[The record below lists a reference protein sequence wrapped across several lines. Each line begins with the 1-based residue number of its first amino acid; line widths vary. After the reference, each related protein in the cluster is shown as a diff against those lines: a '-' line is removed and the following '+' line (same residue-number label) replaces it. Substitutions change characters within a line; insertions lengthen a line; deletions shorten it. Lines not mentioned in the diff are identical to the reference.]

1 MKDVHLKPYLSNMG
15 LTYCNCSSQS
25 SPKVGIIFGC
35 SFESEIARLT
45 TLVWLL
51 VINYYFHQLMQRH
64 HLDEASSKGTI
75 TNKNSAVNPY

>member
-1 MKDVHLKPYLSNMG
+1 MKDVHLKPYLSNIG

-35 SFESEIARLT
+35 SFESEIERLT

-51 VINYYFHQLMQRH
+51 VIN
-64 HLDEASSKGTI
+64 
-75 TNKNSAVNPY
+75 

>member
-15 LTYCNCSSQS
+15 LKYCNYSSQS

-51 VINYYFHQLMQRH
+51 VVVLPDIGDNIAYTDGLHFCCEEVY
-64 HLDEASSKGTI
+64 
-75 TNKNSAVNPY
+75 PYRNRKKV